1 MSELHKP
8 RAVPGLVRNER
19 SIRPSRVVFAQKL
32 VSDERIRIGADHSP
46 AINHIAGLHLD
57 ARTADPF
64 LARRLRIDRGAAILL
79 A

>member
-1 MSELHKP
+1 MSALHKP
-8 RAVPGLVRNER
+8 RAVPGLVHDER

-32 VSDERIRIGADHSP
+32 VSDGRIRIGTDHSA
-46 AINHIAGLHLD
+46 AINHVAGLHFD

-79 A
+79 G

>member
-1 MSELHKP
+1 MHKP
-8 RAVPGLVRNER
+8 RAVPGLVHNER

-32 VSDERIRIGADHSP
+32 VSDERIRIGTYHASAVDHV
-46 AINHIAGLHLD
+46 AGLHLD

-64 LARRLRIDRGAAILL
+64 LARRLSIDRGAAILL